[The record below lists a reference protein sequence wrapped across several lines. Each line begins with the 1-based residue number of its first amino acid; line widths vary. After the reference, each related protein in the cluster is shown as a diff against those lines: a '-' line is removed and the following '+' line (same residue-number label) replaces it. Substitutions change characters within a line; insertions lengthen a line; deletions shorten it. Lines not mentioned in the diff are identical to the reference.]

1 MCGIA
6 GVVSDRPIDES
17 ALAALGGALAHRGPD
32 DQGVW
37 RRDPAEHSK
46 GPYIG
51 LVHRRLSILD
61 LAHGHQPM
69 VSGNGKAV
77 IVYNGE
83 IYNSPELRADLNE
96 HGVPLQTTCDTE
108 VILELIARQGLE
120 PTLAKLRGMFAFACW
135 DESSRKLLIARDH
148 LGQKPLFYVKRPGFF
163 AFASEIK
170 ALLAAG
176 IAEHEVDIESLWH
189 HTGLRFCPDDS
200 SLIAGVRKL
209 RPAEAGAYQPD
220 TDELKLERYWTLDYS
235 QKTSASIED
244 VIDELDELLD
254 ESVTAHLLS
263 DVPTGAFLSGGIDS
277 STIAAYAVKHAGKGF
292 PTFTVGVGDERF
304 SELAPAKLAAE
315 TIGSEHHELR
325 TDPDLFRL
333 LPRIVWHLEEPG
345 DPHAVGVFLL
355 SGAARERVKVAL
367 GGDGGDEAFG
377 GYTRFTRSR
386 ALDTYSLLP
395 RFVRERITGPMI
407 DALPTRR
414 GYYSLKGQARW
425 AHEMS
430 MVTGSARQTLAL
442 TYFRF
447 PDSERRKLFGEGS
460 IGSIN
465 NPDTGRFI
473 AEFHDFGSAR
483 DESDRLMYT
492 EQMTRMAEH
501 DLRVAD
507 RMSMA
512 HGLELRA
519 PIMDRTVMAY
529 AATLPSE
536 YKIKPGKL
544 KIVLR
549 ELNRRFYPPEFTDR
563 KKFGFGFPMAAW
575 FAGELA
581 PFVRNVIEEGEVF
594 ESGLIRR
601 DRALEIAQ
609 NHADSR
615 ADHAFQIWNL
625 INLEIWYQ
633 LFILARSV
641 SEVTQWIGQRL
652 ETSARSTSGK

>member
-6 GVVSDRPIDES
+6 GVISAQPIDEKVLI
-17 ALAALGGALAHRGPD
+17 ALSGALVHRGPD
-32 DQGVW
+32 EHGIW
-37 RRDPAEHSK
+37 KRDPNQLGG
-46 GPYIG
+46 GPYVG

-69 VSGNGKAV
+69 VSGNGESV

-83 IYNSPELRADLNE
+83 IYNSPQLRSELNRE
-96 HGVPLQTTCDTE
+96 GVGLQTTCDTE
-108 VILELIARQGLE
+108 VILELLTRQGLE
-120 PTLAKLRGMFAFACW
+120 PTLDKLRGMFAFACW
-135 DESSRKLLIARDH
+135 DESNRQLLIARDH

-176 IAEHEVDIESLWH
+176 IARHEADVESLWH

-209 RPAEAGAYQPD
+209 RPAEAGHYIPESD
-220 TDELKLERYWTLDYS
+220 TLRLGRYWTLDYS
-235 QKTSASIED
+235 KKATKPIEE
-244 VIDELDELLD
+244 VIEELDALLD
-254 ESVTAHLLS
+254 ESVAAHLLS

-277 STIAAYAVKHAGKGF
+277 STIAAYAVRHAGKGF

-304 SELAPAKLAAE
+304 SELAPAKLASEA
-315 TIGSEHHELR
+315 IGSEHHELR

-333 LPRIVWHLEEPG
+333 LPKVVWHLEEPG
-345 DPHAVGVFLL
+345 DPHAVGVYLL
-355 SGAARERVKVAL
+355 SGAAREHVKVVL

-377 GYTRFTRSR
+377 GYTRFARSR
-386 ALDTYSLLP
+386 ALDTYALLP
-395 RFVRERITGPMI
+395 RFVRKRITGPMI
-407 DALPTRR
+407 NALPTRR

-430 MVTGSARQTLAL
+430 MVSGSARQTLAL

-447 PDSERRKLFGEGS
+447 PEAERRKLFGESSMRS
-460 IGSIN
+460 IE

-473 AEFHDFGSAR
+473 AEFHDTGNAR

-519 PIMDRTVMAY
+519 PIMDRAVMSY

-581 PFVRNVIEEGEVF
+581 PFVRAAIEEGSIF

-601 DRALEIAQ
+601 DWALEIAQ
-609 NHADSR
+609 NHAESR
-615 ADHAFQIWNL
+615 GDHAYQIWNL

-652 ETSARSTSGK
+652 DSARSTPGK